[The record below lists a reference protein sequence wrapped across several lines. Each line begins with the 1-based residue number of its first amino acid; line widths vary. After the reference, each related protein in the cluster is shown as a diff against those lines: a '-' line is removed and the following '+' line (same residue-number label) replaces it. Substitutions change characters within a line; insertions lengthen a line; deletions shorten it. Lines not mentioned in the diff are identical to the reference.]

1 MARHR
6 SRRRRLTAAG
16 RRLLKLA
23 LEIGTLALGV
33 HLLLPQ
39 LAGLRATGRA
49 LARATWWLPAVVVT
63 LEIASLAAYGELVL
77 AVLRRAGQR
86 ASRGFVQR
94 AVVVGTSLGR
104 TLPGGTTTALAVVV
118 SAFRRNG
125 LDVVASTTSMAT
137 AGMLS
142 SAVLASLL
150 PIGVGMAFAT
160 GHLGGIALSAVVAA
174 GAVMVGV
181 GLAPVVLRHPEA
193 LADIAA
199 GAVARIARGPLRNRL
214 DASAVRSA
222 VLRGVDG
229 VRALGADH
237 RALGRSAVWAA
248 ANWLLDVGVVAV
260 LAATLGAGTP
270 LSAILLAYVIAQ
282 IVAAL
287 PLTPGGVGVVE
298 PAMIGALVASG
309 APGSAAT
316 ATVLGWRLVSH
327 WLPIGVGLVLLPT
340 VTRGGGAGV
349 DDEAPQPNR
358 PAPPVRR
365 EGSR

>member
-1 MARHR
+1 MTRHR
-6 SRRRRLTAAG
+6 SRRHRLTAAG
-16 RRLLKLA
+16 KRVLKLA
-23 LEIGTLALGV
+23 LEIGMLALGV

-49 LARATWWLPAVVVT
+49 LARATWWLPLIVLL

-77 AVLRRAGQR
+77 VVLRRAGQR
-86 ASRGFVQR
+86 ATRGFVQR

-125 LDVVASTTSMAT
+125 LDVVAATTSMAT

-142 SAVLASLL
+142 SAVLAALL
-150 PIGVGMAFAT
+150 PIGVGMAMLT

-174 GAVMVGV
+174 SAVLAGV
-181 GLAPVVLRHPEA
+181 ALVPVVLSHPEG
-193 LADIAA
+193 LADIAER
-199 GAVARIARGPLRNRL
+199 GVRLVARGPLRRVL
-214 DASAVRSA
+214 DPAVVRNA
-222 VLRGVDG
+222 VLSGVEG
-229 VRALGADH
+229 VRALGRDR
-237 RALGRSAVWAA
+237 RALSRSVGWAA

-260 LAATLGAGTP
+260 LAATLGQGTP

-309 APGSAAT
+309 APASAAT
-316 ATVLGWRLVSH
+316 ATVLGWRLISH

-340 VTRGGGAGV
+340 VTRSGRAV
-349 DDEAPQPNR
+349 DDEPPEESEQAPS
-358 PAPPVRR
+358 
-365 EGSR
+365 GSSTT